1 MRRMEEAAVDEDGA
15 LGVGDGVQAGS
26 AIDDAHVRNKE
37 NGLQGLEDDAQS
49 VLMRIERSFRMD
61 RMGKRLRWI
70 RETS

>member
-1 MRRMEEAAVDEDGA
+1 MRGVEEAAVDEDGT
-15 LGVGDGVQAGS
+15 LRVGDGVQASRTIEVG
-26 AIDDAHVRNKE
+26 HVRNEE
-37 NGLQGLEDDAQS
+37 NVLQGLEDDAQS